1 MFSYDVHHYLI
12 KVFKMNVGIMKLPD
26 DILSRVM
33 FYEPELSQTCRK
45 LWALGRALGDA
56 IVGPHAPTKVK
67 INEQK
72 VYYQNLKR
80 FLDNFKILAE
90 SSKVDYTKYVCY
102 ITL

>member
-1 MFSYDVHHYLI
+1 
-12 KVFKMNVGIMKLPD
+12 MNGSIMKLPD
-26 DILSRVM
+26 DILNRVM
-33 FYEPELSQTCRK
+33 FYEPALSQTCRK
-45 LWALGRALGDA
+45 LWDLGRPYRDT

-90 SSKVDYTKYVCY
+90 SSKVDYTKCVCY